1 MGLLRRTPKNSINDV
16 LPFVLNEL
24 ESSSRCLEYRT
35 MDQKLLMNCLN
46 IDHGNVR
53 LILNFD
59 FDPLSVEQRARHSL
73 TRYTYIYIKIQANVA
88 YRWV

>member
-1 MGLLRRTPKNSINDV
+1 
-16 LPFVLNEL
+16 
-24 ESSSRCLEYRT
+24 